1 LGYAVLIVNLKR
13 GGHAIQELDTVVLT
27 HDVPEH
33 SLKEG
38 DLGAFVH
45 IHAEEETAEVEFVRQ
60 MGVNLQIWGHS
71 HDRHERAGRRGALL
85 MGIDASS
92 LSFEEDW
99 PSYIAVEAGPL
110 DTEVVC

>member
-60 MGVNLQIWGHS
+60 MGVTFRSGDIRTIGTS
-71 HDRHERAGRRGALL
+71 APGGAAL
-85 MGIDASS
+85 SS
-92 LSFEEDW
+92 WVS
-99 PSYIAVEAGPL
+99 
-110 DTEVVC
+110 THHR